1 MSDKKISASDLPP
14 KFLKVKKVMVDG
26 FDGGATRAF
35 EYLDRADSVGVLVY
49 HKDKELFTWVKQ
61 FRIGQAT
68 NDDDSGLNYT
78 IEPVAGM
85 VDPGQTPDSAA
96 ARETFEEVGVNTA
109 NLTKI
114 GSFLMCAG
122 ISNERMHMYFAE
134 VEGQTLNA
142 RGGLIE
148 EHEDIEVLHWTAQ
161 ETHAA
166 FDSGQMSNA
175 QSMLLWQWACLH
187 KPELTR
193 GIGAPKMTEKKAH
206 VVNAT
211 FDLG

>member
-1 MSDKKISASDLPP
+1 
-14 KFLKVKKVMVDG
+14 MVDG

-49 HKDKELFTWVKQ
+49 HKDKKLFTWVKQ

-68 NDDDSGLNYT
+68 NDDGSGLNYT

-85 VDPGQTPDSAA
+85 VDPGQTPDLAA

-109 NLTKI
+109 SLTKI

-134 VEGQTLNA
+134 VEGQALNA

-161 ETHAA
+161 QTHAA
-166 FDSGQMSNA
+166 FDSGQMSNS

-187 KPELTR
+187 KPDLTC
-193 GIGAPKMTEKKAH
+193 GVGAPKVMEKTAQ
-206 VVNAT
+206 VVNST
-211 FDLG
+211 FGLS

>member
-1 MSDKKISASDLPP
+1 MSDKKIMVSDLPP
-14 KFLKVKKVMVDG
+14 KFLKVTKVMVEG

-68 NDDDSGLNYT
+68 KDEGSGLNYT

-96 ARETFEEVGVNTA
+96 ARETFEEIGVNA
-109 NLTKI
+109 SSLTKI

-161 ETHAA
+161 ETHTA
-166 FDSGQMSNA
+166 FDNGEMSNA
-175 QSMLLWQWACLH
+175 QSMMLWQWACLH

-193 GIGAPKMTEKKAH
+193 GVGAKKVSEQA
-206 VVNAT
+206 VQAASAT
-211 FDLG
+211 FNLG